1 MGGVTST
8 TSTVVTDAV
17 NNFTTSLTSTI
28 ENNCKSSP
36 TNLQEISLNFK
47 RIEGCS
53 PKLTNM
59 LQTMGSTNSTTCN
72 QINVSSLDVQ
82 NALIQAVDTASET
95 LKNAGSLE
103 LLTIANSTNVA
114 NLKNFIN
121 NEVNMKNLSNAIN
134 SAYNR
139 QLLNINLGT
148 VICYPYTTRSGQ
160 VINNTFE
167 ISNLSQ
173 KMVSDSILNA
183 TQSNSQLATLVN
195 SIDQDIKQ
203 KAKTTATGIGEAI
216 SAASYGLIFIAII
229 ILAIGAKNFLSS
241 KGGSSGSGSSSSSG
255 SDGEWGHWL
264 SPSNSV
270 MYGFYIFLIIIQILA
285 AVGIFVYYKIDLDTS
300 PKDKP
305 TNGTLVLNPTI
316 LLSFACIITILAGIT
331 IFSGSIFLYRSR
343 SKDKKNSDG
352 MILNNSKFSP
362 KLFIVFFIVPSVLN
376 IIAIIIISALIA
388 NDTKNKNKFI
398 AENS

>member
-8 TSTVVTDAV
+8 TSTVVTDAI

-82 NALIQAVDTASET
+82 NALIQAVDTAAET

-139 QLLNINLGT
+139 QSLNINLGT

-241 KGGSSGSGSSSSSG
+241 KGGSSGGSGSSGS

-343 SKDKKNSDG
+343 SKGK
-352 MILNNSKFSP
+352 NSKFSP

>member
-134 SAYNR
+134 
-139 QLLNINLGT
+139 
-148 VICYPYTTRSGQ
+148 
-160 VINNTFE
+160 
-167 ISNLSQ
+167 
-173 KMVSDSILNA
+173 
-183 TQSNSQLATLVN
+183 
-195 SIDQDIKQ
+195 
-203 KAKTTATGIGEAI
+203 
-216 SAASYGLIFIAII
+216 
-229 ILAIGAKNFLSS
+229 
-241 KGGSSGSGSSSSSG
+241 
-255 SDGEWGHWL
+255 
-264 SPSNSV
+264 
-270 MYGFYIFLIIIQILA
+270 
-285 AVGIFVYYKIDLDTS
+285 
-300 PKDKP
+300 
-305 TNGTLVLNPTI
+305 
-316 LLSFACIITILAGIT
+316 
-331 IFSGSIFLYRSR
+331 
-343 SKDKKNSDG
+343 
-352 MILNNSKFSP
+352 
-362 KLFIVFFIVPSVLN
+362 
-376 IIAIIIISALIA
+376 
-388 NDTKNKNKFI
+388 
-398 AENS
+398 

>member
-8 TSTVVTDAV
+8 TSTVVTDAI

-82 NALIQAVDTASET
+82 NALIQAVDTAAET

-139 QLLNINLGT
+139 QSLNINLGT

-343 SKDKKNSDG
+343 SKGK
-352 MILNNSKFSP
+352 NSKFSP

>member
-8 TSTVVTDAV
+8 TSTVVTDAI

-82 NALIQAVDTASET
+82 NALIQAVDTAAET

-139 QLLNINLGT
+139 QSLNINLGT

-343 SKDKKNSDG
+343 SKG
-352 MILNNSKFSP
+352 NSKFSP

-376 IIAIIIISALIA
+376 IVAIIIISALIA

-398 AENS
+398 SENR

>member
-8 TSTVVTDAV
+8 TSTVVTDAI
-17 NNFTTSLTSTI
+17 NSFTTKLTSTI

-36 TNLQEISLNFK
+36 TNVQQININFK
-47 RIEGCS
+47 SIEGCE
-53 PKLTNM
+53 PKFTNF
-59 LQTMGSTNSTTCN
+59 LQTMDSTNTTTCN

-82 NALIQAVDTASET
+82 NALIQAVDSAAQT

-103 LLTIANSTNVA
+103 LLTIANSSNVA

-121 NEVNMKNLSNAIN
+121 NEVNMQNLSNAIN
-134 SAYNR
+134 SSYNG
-139 QLLNINLGT
+139 QLINLNLG
-148 VICYPYTTRSGQ
+148 VVKCFPYITKSGK
-160 VINNTFE
+160 IENNSFE
-167 ISNLSQ
+167 INNLSQ
-173 KMVSDSILNA
+173 KMVADSILNA

-203 KAKTTATGIGEAI
+203 TAKTTATGIGEAI

-241 KGGSSGSGSSSSSG
+241 KGGSSGSGSSGS

-343 SKDKKNSDG
+343 SKGKKNSDG

-376 IIAIIIISALIA
+376 IVAIIIISALIA